1 MPLIEADLKQSE
13 NLKMAQSRIL
23 ELEVSIESLRLEN
36 ENLTAAQQVARDR
49 EEDLNAKVQSLERSR
64 IEVREQ
70 WAQEIAIYK
79 DNLATRDTEVQRLRT
94 RIEEL
99 ENRLQ
104 SDLRRV
110 RVRER
115 ELENRLEI
123 GKNDKIAII
132 KSKDETILDLKR
144 KTDQLYSDLEK
155 YKQKCLELSHKIDGN
170 NEQFD
175 RTIRALRIALANLE
189 AAEETKSTP
198 LNTLKKVD

>member
-13 NLKMAQSRIL
+13 NLKMAQARIL
-23 ELEVSIESLRLEN
+23 ELESSIESLRLEN
-36 ENLTAAQQVARDR
+36 ENLTAAQQVAQER
-49 EEDLNAKVQSLERSR
+49 EEDFSVKLQNLERSR
-64 IEVREQ
+64 IEIREQ
-70 WAQEIAIYK
+70 WTQEIAIFK
-79 DNLATRDTEVQRLRT
+79 DNLNSRDTEVQRLRT
-94 RIEEL
+94 RIDEL

-123 GKNDKIAII
+123 GKNDKIAIV

-144 KTDQLYSDLEK
+144 KMDQLYSDLEK
-155 YKQKCLELSHKIDGN
+155 YKQKCLELSYKIDLN
-170 NEQFD
+170 NEQFG

-189 AAEETKSTP
+189 AAEETKSTSS
-198 LNTLKKVD
+198 TALKKVD